1 MKTKQTFANT
11 VEAFQAV
18 FGRNPN
24 MNEQITGKST
34 REDDT
39 RQHFVMTQE
48 STETGTVHQQI
59 LDDDGDR
66 ILVVS
71 DKANDKLVNNFFL
84 DQPITV
90 FVGAEFETK
99 KAKKVKTRMGGGY
112 SVQTEFQTVKVSG
125 CALMGEYTVE
135 DTTEGETTYTH
146 TLVRKA

>member
-18 FGRNPN
+18 FGRTPN
-24 MNEQITGKST
+24 MNEQITGRST

-39 RQHFVMTQE
+39 RQHFVMTKE
-48 STETGTVHQQI
+48 HTTTGTVHQQV

-71 DKANDKLVNNFFL
+71 DKLNDKIINNFFL
-84 DQPITV
+84 DQPVTV
-90 FVGAEFETK
+90 FIGAEFETK
-99 KAKKVKTRMGGGY
+99 KAKKVKTRVGGGY
-112 SVQTEFQTVKVSG
+112 SVRTEFQSVVVPG
-125 CALMGEYTVE
+125 CALMGEYIVE

-146 TLVRKA
+146 TLVRKG